1 MILACGELPLDLWT
15 QEKDL
20 RELGTQ
26 GRVSRAGN
34 SLDTLAQGQ
43 PCLYIAES
51 PNFLSILPSYSGIM
65 RTINFFAYN
74 LFLPNFTRNAFS
86 TQNVC
91 YISYLS

>member
-51 PNFLSILPSYSGIM
+51 PNFFQFCLLIQVS
-65 RTINFFAYN
+65 
-74 LFLPNFTRNAFS
+74 
-86 TQNVC
+86 
-91 YISYLS
+91 